1 MYLRFLAILYGLE
14 MVLRD
19 VKKPSDMIL
28 FDLNLILD
36 PLLVFLLSQHLVTIE
51 QQGADQGSDFI
62 QNFLTRH
69 V

>member
-1 MYLRFLAILYGLE
+1 